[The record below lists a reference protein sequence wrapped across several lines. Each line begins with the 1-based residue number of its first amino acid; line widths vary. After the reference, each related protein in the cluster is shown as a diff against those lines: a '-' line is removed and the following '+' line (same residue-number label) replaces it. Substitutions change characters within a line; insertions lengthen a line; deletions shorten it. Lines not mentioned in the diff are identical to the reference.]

1 MRALR
6 GQILHF
12 CDRPV
17 DGTVERPRT
26 SHCRGARRASPLVL
40 GSFASVLL
48 LVGCRSAPKSIDEA
62 LRSDD
67 AVDRVRAVRGIAE
80 AEDRSRLPDL
90 VERLQ
95 DDDEVVRFYA
105 IVALERMT
113 GTRRGYSYA
122 ASPGQRAPAVAEW
135 RKSVGLPV
143 DSGPSEPDKQA
154 TSEAAKGSTTA
165 SGSVD

>member
-1 MRALR
+1 M
-6 GQILHF
+6 
-12 CDRPV
+12 
-17 DGTVERPRT
+17 
-26 SHCRGARRASPLVL
+26 
-40 GSFASVLL
+40 
-48 LVGCRSAPKSIDEA
+48 
-62 LRSDD
+62 
-67 AVDRVRAVRGIAE
+67 RAVRGIAE

-90 VERLQ
+90 VKRLE

-154 TSEAAKGSTTA
+154 TSEATEGSAPA
-165 SGSVD
+165 SGAVD

>member
-1 MRALR
+1 M
-6 GQILHF
+6 
-12 CDRPV
+12 
-17 DGTVERPRT
+17 
-26 SHCRGARRASPLVL
+26 
-40 GSFASVLL
+40 VLL
-48 LVGCRSAPKSIDEA
+48 VVGCRSAPKSIDEA

-67 AVDRVRAVRGIAE
+67 AVDRIRAVRQIAD
-80 AEDRSRLPDL
+80 AEDSSRLPQL
-90 VERLQ
+90 VQRLE

-143 DSGPSEPDKQA
+143 DRDPSEPDKHA
-154 TSEAAKGSTTA
+154 ASEAAAGSVPA
-165 SGSVD
+165 SGSSE